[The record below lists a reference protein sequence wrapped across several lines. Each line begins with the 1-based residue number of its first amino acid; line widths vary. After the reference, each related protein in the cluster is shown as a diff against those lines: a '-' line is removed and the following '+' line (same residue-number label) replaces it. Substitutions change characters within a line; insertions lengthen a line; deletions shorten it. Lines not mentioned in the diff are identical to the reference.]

1 MPRIKSKTPFNALT
15 NVGAVSRYVSAGRV
29 AAAACLKEFCL

>member
-15 NVGAVSRYVSAGRV
+15 NVGAVSGHASAVRV
-29 AAAACLKEFCL
+29 AAAACLKEFFL